1 MKRTISVL
9 VSVLALVGAVTPAP
23 LLAAP
28 PEQADPCS
36 LQAIVE
42 EVGEITHLSEET
54 PAIIIVEEAH
64 NSVLGQ
70 LEAAVMLIRL
80 HKRCQLD
87 FVGVEGAFP
96 EESEAFDTTWFQPS
110 EERARLGVAVS
121 LLAEGEIS
129 QAEFMALAFPEM
141 VLRGIDDRAHYYHP
155 EEEYTYAALNLLQAI
170 SVVLMPTE
178 TYREFAEVREQ
189 LDGLDPE
196 APDYE
201 ERFDALYERYIT
213 LGFHSDPWVSEHYD
227 ILSGGAITSITAEIQ
242 ELGVIIERAEAM
254 REDFRRELN
263 ANVDDYIAP
272 ANVLLQFY
280 RDAKLRS
287 ETMTRQMMDHHRNR
301 PEALL
306 GMMIGAGHT
315 EHVVELFEGAGIP
328 IAVIAPL
335 SLRDESEAGNLS
347 YEAYERK
354 TQALSVDGEHGLG
367 ALLDGRSAQI
377 KPPMV
382 LSRAWLR
389 AKALVYLAIDAIAM
403 AAASGERD
411 PEAVEAAVQAAVGG
425 GGLPPYITVHY
436 DTLEMAP
443 DPEGNLTQVI
453 FALTITLEEKR
464 TVTVWVRAAWQEE
477 AEDIDRG
484 DLEDALLAIIRRMR
498 EAEEEETEEAEA
510 EPEAET
516 EKRITPNTTAIFG
529 QAQEEV
535 QAHIIHD

>member
-9 VSVLALVGAVTPAP
+9 VSVLVLVGTVTPAP

-28 PEQADPCS
+28 AGQAAPCP

-42 EVGEITHLSEET
+42 EVGEITYLSEET

-70 LEAAVMLIRL
+70 LESAVMLIRL
-80 HKRCQLD
+80 HERCQLD
-87 FVGVEGAFP
+87 FLGVEGAFP
-96 EESEAFDTTWFQPS
+96 DEVEAFDTTWFQPT
-110 EERARLGVAVS
+110 EERARLEVAVS

-141 VLRGIDDRAHYYHP
+141 VLEGIDDRAHYYHP
-155 EEEYTYAALNLLQAI
+155 EEDTYAALNLLLAI
-170 SVVLMPTE
+170 SVVLMPME

-201 ERFDALYERYIT
+201 ERFEALYERYIT

-227 ILSGGAITSITAEIQ
+227 TLSGDAIRSITAEIQ

-287 ETMTRQMMDHHRNR
+287 ETMTRRMMDHHRNR

-306 GMMIGAGHT
+306 GMVIGAGHT
-315 EHVVELFEGAGIP
+315 EHVAELFEGAGIP

-335 SLRDESEAGNLS
+335 SLRDESEAGNLT

-354 TQALSVDGEHGLG
+354 TQALSVDGEDGLG

-377 KPPMV
+377 KPPVV
-382 LSRAWLR
+382 LSKAWLR
-389 AKALVYLAIDAIAM
+389 AKAWVYLVIDAIAM
-403 AAASGERD
+403 AAATGERE

-436 DTLEMAP
+436 DSLEMAP

-498 EAEEEETEEAEA
+498 EAEEEETEETEA
-510 EPEAET
+510 EPEAEP